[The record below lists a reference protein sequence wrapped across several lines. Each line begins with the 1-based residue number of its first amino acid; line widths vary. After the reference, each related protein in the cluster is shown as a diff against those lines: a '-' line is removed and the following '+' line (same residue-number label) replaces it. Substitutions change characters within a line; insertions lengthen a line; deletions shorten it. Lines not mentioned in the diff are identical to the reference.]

1 MRILEMRMIWVC
13 IALAIAVVAAALYLG
28 ASVSAVLVAALL
40 VLCCG
45 GMLFGMRRK
54 GGNTRNRTS

>member
-1 MRILEMRMIWVC
+1 MRMIWVC
-13 IALAIAVVAAALYLG
+13 MALAIGAGAAALYLG
-28 ASVSAVLVAALL
+28 ASVSAVLLAALL

-54 GGNTRNRTS
+54 ER